1 MKVVFTLILVIHGL
15 IHLMGFAKAFG
26 YGSLTQL
33 TQEISKPIGILWL
46 TTALLFMVTTFL
58 FLSQKTFLFLRQK
71 YEWSIVGIIA
81 VIISQILIFLVWQDA
96 KFGTLA
102 NVIILVVAI
111 LSLGSHNFEHSY
123 QQDVRVNLKRVEALP
138 IEMLVEADL
147 KPLPEPVQRYL
158 RYVGVLNKP
167 KVKSVR
173 IVFDGKM
180 RDKGKEFFPFISEQ
194 YNFFDEPTRLFF
206 MQAKMFGLTV
216 PGYHKYSNAQATMD
230 IRMFGLFPIIQQSGE
245 IMNKTET
252 VTLFN
257 DMCLMAPATLIDK
270 RIQWQESDP
279 NSVKATFTNQGISVS
294 AVLYFNEQGQ
304 LVDFQSNDR
313 TAISDMKQYPFY
325 TPISAY
331 QNVDG
336 VNVMSYGEAI
346 YQYPDEKFTYGEFFL
361 REIEYNPDYF
371 VQNKK
376 YKNRISKATVSE

>member
-1 MKVVFTLILVIHGL
+1 MKIIFVLVLVIHGL
-15 IHLMGFAKAFG
+15 IHLMGFAKAFS
-26 YGSLTQL
+26 YGSITQL

-46 TTALLFMVTTFL
+46 TTALLFMVT
-58 FLSQKTFLFLRQK
+58 TFLFLRQK

-96 KFGTLA
+96 KFGTIA
-102 NVIILVVAI
+102 NVIILVAAV
-111 LSLGSHNFEHSY
+111 LSLGNHNFEHSY
-123 QQDVRVNLKRVEALP
+123 QQDVRANLKRVEALP

-167 KVKSVR
+167 KVKNVR

-206 MQAKMFGLTV
+206 MKAKMFGLNV

-230 IRMFGLFPIIQQSGE
+230 IRMFGLFPIVKQSGE

-270 RIQWQESDP
+270 RIQWQESEP

-313 TAISDMKQYPFY
+313 TAISDMKQHPFY
-325 TPISAY
+325 TPVSAY

-336 VNVMSYGEAI
+336 VNIMSYGEAI
-346 YQYPDEKFTYGEFFL
+346 YQYPDGKFTYGEFFL
-361 REIEYNPDYF
+361 REIDYNPDYF
-371 VQNKK
+371 DKT
-376 YKNRISKATVSE
+376 KNTRAGYLKQHSRIID